1 MRIGVWV
8 TLIGLWERDNKV
20 QVRSLKLYE
29 TQNSRNMKNFDYK
42 SINLIIATLD
52 RPLQDKIT

>member
-8 TLIGLWERDNKV
+8 TLIGFWERDNKV